1 MYKKDLKLYVTP
13 EMETFEVEMEST
25 LLDVSIGGDEGETPL
40 PAPGLNED

>member
-25 LLDVSIGGDEGETPL
+25 LLDVSIDPGNDYPID
-40 PAPGLNED
+40 APGTDE

>member
-25 LLDVSIGGDEGETPL
+25 LLDVSIGQGTIYPPDD
-40 PAPGLNED
+40 APGIDE

>member
-25 LLDVSIGGDEGETPL
+25 LMDVSIDPGNEHEFD
-40 PAPGLNED
+40 APGIDE

>member
-25 LLDVSIGGDEGETPL
+25 LLQVSIDPGIDYPED
-40 PAPGLNED
+40 APGIDE